1 MSSGGGDS
9 ISPGVK
15 GKKSLKLEDELDK
28 DVKIIEVENDFEG
41 FENEF

>member
-1 MSSGGGDS
+1 
-9 ISPGVK
+9 
-15 GKKSLKLEDELDK
+15 LKLEDELDK